1 VLSLAA
7 LPLLTTGAMAADAKY
22 VCPPC
27 GLSCDTLVFDRP
39 GACSNCGMT
48 LIAQTDSAAPYGT
61 ARLPNGAAEV
71 RFPFELLA
79 NAIFFD
85 AGVNGKG
92 PHLFALDT
100 GSTNT
105 VIASE
110 RIAELGI
117 ATGSQMHT
125 SGAGSDMNMAAK
137 IGLLDIALPRGVRRT
152 TTQGTAIS
160 MAGLWPLIGRPI
172 YGALGYDIIEPFV
185 VEIDYAKGVV
195 ALHDPATYRY
205 RGSGTTLPMRLYG
218 AYDPQI
224 EGSMIVPGQ
233 APIPVRF
240 TIDTGAGGTIV
251 SSPLVDKYH
260 LLAAVGKTFAAQDR
274 GVGGSKPSEVFAR
287 LTAFHI
293 GPYAVP
299 APVAA
304 LSRDTAGSLANEAIS
319 VNLGGNILR
328 RFTLIIDYSRKQV
341 TLEPN
346 EHLSDPFLAD
356 ASGLLL
362 EAVGDD
368 FRTMVVNGI
377 VPDTPASE
385 AEFRRGDHITA
396 IDGRPVSGFALW
408 QLQDALKRSGTSVKV
423 SVQRGPSTFVR
434 TLHLNSLI

>member
-1 VLSLAA
+1 
-7 LPLLTTGAMAADAKY
+7 
-22 VCPPC
+22 
-27 GLSCDTLVFDRP
+27 
-39 GACSNCGMT
+39 MT

-71 RFPFELLA
+71 RFSFELLA

-137 IGLLDIALPRGVRRT
+137 IDQLDIALPRGVRRT

-185 VEIDYAKGVV
+185 VEIDYAKRIVV
-195 ALHDPATYRY
+195 LHDPATYRY
-205 RGSGTTLPMRLYG
+205 RGSGTTLPVRLYG

-260 LLAAVGKTFAAQDR
+260 LLAAVGKRSPPRIEA
-274 GVGGSKPSEVFAR
+274 S
-287 LTAFHI
+287 
-293 GPYAVP
+293 AVP
-299 APVAA
+299 
-304 LSRDTAGSLANEAIS
+304 SRVKCLPGS
-319 VNLGGNILR
+319 R
-328 RFTLIIDYSRKQV
+328 RFT
-341 TLEPN
+341 
-346 EHLSDPFLAD
+346 
-356 ASGLLL
+356 SGLMPSQLRSWRCRATL
-362 EAVGDD
+362 PARS
-368 FRTMVVNGI
+368 RT
-377 VPDTPASE
+377 
-385 AEFRRGDHITA
+385 
-396 IDGRPVSGFALW
+396 
-408 QLQDALKRSGTSVKV
+408 KRSRSTSAET
-423 SVQRGPSTFVR
+423 SCAGSR
-434 TLHLNSLI
+434 